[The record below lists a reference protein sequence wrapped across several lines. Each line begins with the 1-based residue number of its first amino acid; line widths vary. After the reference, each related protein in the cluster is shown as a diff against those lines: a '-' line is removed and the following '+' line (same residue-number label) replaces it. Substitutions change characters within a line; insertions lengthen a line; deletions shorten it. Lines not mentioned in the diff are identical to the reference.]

1 MDTTSQGADMTDSG
15 FSKDE
20 RAAMKQRAKE
30 LREEAKQQKAA
41 DRQAAALQGV
51 LDAFAAMPPEER
63 AIAEWLHAIV
73 LRHAPGLSPKTWY
86 GFPAYADADGKP
98 VVFFQ
103 PGVKFGTRYSTL
115 GFQDPAQLDEGTMW
129 ATSYAL
135 TAADPANEE
144 RVAELVRRAV
154 GG

>member
-1 MDTTSQGADMTDSG
+1 MTDDGG
-15 FSKDE
+15 FTKDE

-30 LREEAKQQKAA
+30 LREEAKAQKAA
-41 DRQAAALQGV
+41 DKQAAALQGV
-51 LDAFAAMPPEER
+51 LDAHAAMPPEER
-63 AIAEWLHAIV
+63 AIAEWLHGIV
-73 LRHAPGLSPKTWY
+73 LEHAPGLSPKTWY
-86 GFPAYADADGKP
+86 GFPAYAHADGKP

-103 PGVKFGTRYSTL
+103 PGSKFGTRYSTL

-135 TAADPANEE
+135 TAVDPANEE
-144 RVAELVRRAV
+144 RVAELVRRSV

>member
-1 MDTTSQGADMTDSG
+1 MTDGG

-20 RAAMKQRAKE
+20 RDAMKQRARE
-30 LREEAKQQKAA
+30 LREEAKLQKAA
-41 DRQAAALQGV
+41 DKQAAALQGV

-63 AIAEWLHAIV
+63 AIAEWLHGIV
-73 LRHAPGLSPKTWY
+73 LEHAPGLSPKTWY

-103 PGVKFGTRYSTL
+103 PGSKFGTRYSTL
-115 GFQDPAQLDEGTMW
+115 GFQDPARLDEGTMW
-129 ATSYAL
+129 PTSYAL
-135 TAADPANEE
+135 TAVDPANEE

>member
-1 MDTTSQGADMTDSG
+1 MTDSG

-20 RAAMKQRAKE
+20 RDAMKQRARE
-30 LREEAKQQKAA
+30 LREEAKAQKAA
-41 DRQAAALQGV
+41 DKQAAALQGV
-51 LDAFAAMPPEER
+51 LDAFAAMPAEER

-73 LRHAPGLSPKTWY
+73 LANAPGLSPKTWY

-103 PGVKFGTRYSTL
+103 PGSKFGTRYSTL
-115 GFQDPAQLDEGTMW
+115 GFQDPARLDEGTMW
-129 ATSYAL
+129 PTSYAL
-135 TAADPANEE
+135 ITVDPANEE

>member
-1 MDTTSQGADMTDSG
+1 MTDDGG

-30 LREEAKQQKAA
+30 LREEAKRQKAS
-41 DRQAAALQGV
+41 DRAAAALQGV

-63 AIAEWLHAIV
+63 AIAEWL
-73 LRHAPGLSPKTWY
+73 PGLFPKTWY

-103 PGVKFGTRYSTL
+103 PGSKFGTRYSTL

-129 ATSYAL
+129 PTSYAL
-135 TAADPANEE
+135 TAVDPANEE